1 MSRIHAFIAVCL
13 LCVLATAGYA
23 WYASQRSQVGAAV
36 ASDVSA
42 SPEVL
47 SAVASQPHVMYL
59 FSPTGD
65 QYKRVAVA
73 PLDAPEQQY
82 LTPLQCQRVYAGAGQ
97 GLCLGNNYSNGVM
110 STYNAYTFDASF
122 QPRFTFQQAGVPSRV
137 RVAPDGG
144 FGSMTLFVT
153 GHTYSDGNFSTATTL
168 VDTQSG
174 ATIGNLEQFT
184 VMRDG
189 VPFQAPDFNFWGV
202 TFARDGN
209 RFYATLSTGG
219 KIYLVEGD
227 VALRRLTVLREG
239 VECPSLSPDNTRLLF
254 KRLTSSG
261 PVRTWGWSVLDLA
274 TLEDRPLA
282 AETRNVDDQA
292 EWLDDSH
299 ILYALPD
306 EGPPATIA
314 THVWLASVDKNE
326 EPRIF
331 LRFASSP
338 TVVR

>member
-1 MSRIHAFIAVCL
+1 MNRVLVFVALCTV
-13 LCVLATAGYA
+13 CVLATAGYA
-23 WYASQRSQVGAAV
+23 LYASQRSQVATAV

-42 SPEVL
+42 SPETL
-47 SAVASQPHVMYL
+47 QAVTAQPHVMFL

-73 PLDAPEQQY
+73 ALDAPEQHY
-82 LTPLQCQRVYAGAGQ
+82 LTPLQCQRVYAGDGQ

-110 STYNAYTFDASF
+110 SAYNAYTFDSSF
-122 QPRFTFQQAGVPSRV
+122 QPQFTFQQAGVPSRV
-137 RVAPDGG
+137 RVAPDGS
-144 FGSMTLFVT
+144 FGSTTVFVT
-153 GHTYSDGNFSTATTL
+153 GHSYTDSGFSTATTL
-168 VDTQSG
+168 IDMQSG
-174 ATIGNLEQFT
+174 ATVGNLEQFT
-184 VMRDG
+184 VLRDG

-202 TFARDGN
+202 TFARDSN
-209 RFYATLSTGG
+209 RFYATLSTAG

-227 VALRRLTVLREG
+227 LAARRITVLREG
-239 VECPSLSPDNTRLLF
+239 VECPSLSPDNTRLIY

-274 TLEDRPLA
+274 TLQDRPLA

-314 THVWLASVDKNE
+314 THVWVASVDIDE

-331 LRFASSP
+331 LRYASSP
-338 TVVR
+338 AVVR